1 MKKNE
6 FAQYFSEFLE
16 KNNYKLD
23 YVAKELNSA
32 KSTMS
37 HYKNGERIPQDDF
50 VERFIK
56 VFHFSEEEGNFIRN
70 LVNRDKTPVPI
81 IKQIDRLEIQ
91 VKITLIYYNK
101 GA

>member
-37 HYKNGERIPQDDF
+37 QYKKWWENPTR
-50 VERFIK
+50 
-56 VFHFSEEEGNFIRN
+56 
-70 LVNRDKTPVPI
+70 
-81 IKQIDRLEIQ
+81 
-91 VKITLIYYNK
+91 
-101 GA
+101 